1 LLVGAGNTGANVAAT
16 TVTAL
21 RVGVAAVAA
30 VAGMLATPFGSST
43 ALTVFNTAG
52 NTLVPFFPHIDF
64 PDNVSETVTTI
75 AVATPI
81 LFFLWRGA
89 SFAFGLFTSSKALAL
104 AKTMYSKAPYI
115 YCALVVAAMM
125 TRLTQHSKSIAVLTA
140 RLHDCES
147 RLEVTA
153 RGTSEYTLLLQTIA
167 DLKMEIKRMHLEHA
181 DIRRSY
187 DEQNAALIAG
197 NSRGLISH
205 AHDDDFARL
214 NTMPAGASRTAL
226 IQMLTDAYG
235 VNIVNTVLNSS
246 VAARSATPAPA
257 SIAPAPK
264 RAASKV
270 RAAPPAPERAE
281 SPAAP
286 YGFKKDGITPRK
298 SNAGRK

>member
-1 LLVGAGNTGANVAAT
+1 
-16 TVTAL
+16 
-21 RVGVAAVAA
+21 
-30 VAGMLATPFGSST
+30 
-43 ALTVFNTAG
+43 
-52 NTLVPFFPHIDF
+52 
-64 PDNVSETVTTI
+64 
-75 AVATPI
+75 
-81 LFFLWRGA
+81 
-89 SFAFGLFTSSKALAL
+89 
-104 AKTMYSKAPYI
+104 
-115 YCALVVAAMM
+115 M

-205 AHDDDFARL
+205 AHDADFARL

-235 VNIVNTVLNSS
+235 VNIVNTVLNNSS
-246 VAARSATPAPA
+246 VAARSVTPAPNA

-264 RAASKV
+264 RAASTV
-270 RAAPPAPERAE
+270 RAAPPAPERAA

-286 YGFKKDGITPRK
+286 FGFKKDGITPRK